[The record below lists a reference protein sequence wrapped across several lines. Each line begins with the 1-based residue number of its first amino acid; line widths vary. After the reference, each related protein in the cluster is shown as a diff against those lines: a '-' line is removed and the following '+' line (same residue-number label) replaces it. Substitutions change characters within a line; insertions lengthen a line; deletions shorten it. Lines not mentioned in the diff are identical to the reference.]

1 MKQNKKILYISI
13 SVALLLIGYFIFRV
27 IKKSNPNPDYTV
39 GQVLDSLN
47 GVYVYYNGSLE
58 NIEDE
63 NVSRDGYKLG
73 LKHHSEEFIKRYYY
87 EKYKHKM
94 PNVAGNPEEFFD
106 PKVTDGELNRKRDLL
121 QFANPSFSL
130 PAVGDILILKK
141 NKEFLHGHVAIIS
154 NVYDGALEVI
164 QQNPGPFK
172 SSRALFG
179 YGDFGNKYKIDDK
192 DVLGWLRI
200 KDAPKTDSI
209 SVIKDK

>member
-1 MKQNKKILYISI
+1 MTQNKKILFISL
-13 SVALLLIGYFIFRV
+13 SAALLLISYFV
-27 IKKSNPNPDYTV
+27 IRGIVKSNPNPDFTV

-47 GVYVYYNGSLE
+47 GVYVYYNGSLD
-58 NIEDE
+58 NIEE
-63 NVSRDGYKLG
+63 ESVSKDGYKLG

-87 EKYKHKM
+87 ENYKHKM

-106 PKVTDGELNRKRDLL
+106 AKIVDGELNPKRGLL
-121 QFANPSFSL
+121 QFTNPSFSL

-141 NKEFLHGHVAIIS
+141 NKDFLNGHVAIVS

-172 SSRALFG
+172 NSRALFG
-179 YGDFGNKYKIDDK
+179 YGDFGNKYKIDNN

-200 KDAPKTDSI
+200 KELPKTVSI
-209 SVIKDK
+209 PAP

>member
-1 MKQNKKILYISI
+1 MTQNKKILYISI
-13 SVALLLIGYFIFRV
+13 SVALLLIGYFVFRV
-27 IKKSNPNPDYTV
+27 IKKSNPNPDYSV

-47 GVYVYYNGSLE
+47 GVYVYYNGSIE
-58 NIEDE
+58 NIEEE
-63 NVSRDGYKLG
+63 NVSIDGYKLG

-106 PKVTDGELNRKRDLL
+106 PKVGDGELNTKRDLL

-130 PAVGDILILKK
+130 PAVGDILILKR
-141 NKEFLHGHVAIIS
+141 NKDYLHGHVAIVS
-154 NVYDGALEVI
+154 NIYDGALEVI

-200 KDAPKTDSI
+200 KDAPKTDSV

>member
-1 MKQNKKILYISI
+1 MTQNKKILYISI
-13 SVALLLIGYFIFRV
+13 SVALLLIGYFVFRV
-27 IKKSNPNPDYTV
+27 IKKSNPNPDYSV

-63 NVSRDGYKLG
+63 NVSKDGYKLG

-106 PKVTDGELNRKRDLL
+106 PKVADGELNSKRDLL
-121 QFANPSFSL
+121 QFSNPSFSL

-141 NKEFLHGHVAIIS
+141 NKDFLHGHVAIVS

-200 KDAPKTDSI
+200 KDTAKTDSVP
-209 SVIKDK
+209 VIKDK

>member
-1 MKQNKKILYISI
+1 
-13 SVALLLIGYFIFRV
+13 
-27 IKKSNPNPDYTV
+27 
-39 GQVLDSLN
+39 
-47 GVYVYYNGSLE
+47 
-58 NIEDE
+58 
-63 NVSRDGYKLG
+63 
-73 LKHHSEEFIKRYYY
+73 
-87 EKYKHKM
+87 M

-106 PKVTDGELNRKRDLL
+106 PKVGDGELNTKRDLL

-130 PAVGDILILKK
+130 PAVGDILILKR
-141 NKEFLHGHVAIIS
+141 NKDFLHGHVAIVS

-200 KDAPKTDSI
+200 KDAPKTDSV

>member
-1 MKQNKKILYISI
+1 MTQNKKILYISI
-13 SVALLLIGYFIFRV
+13 SVALLLIGYFVFRV
-27 IKKSNPNPDYTV
+27 IKKSNPNPDYAV

-47 GVYVYYNGSLE
+47 GVYVYYNGSIE

-63 NVSRDGYKLG
+63 NVAKDGYKLG

-106 PKVTDGELNRKRDLL
+106 PKVADGELNTKRDLL
-121 QFANPSFSL
+121 QFTNPSFSL
-130 PAVGDILILKK
+130 PSVGDILILKK
-141 NKEFLHGHVAIIS
+141 NKKHVHGHIAIIS

-164 QQNPGPFK
+164 QQNAGPFE

-179 YGDFGNKYKIDDK
+179 YGDFGNKYKLDNK

-200 KDAPKTDSI
+200 KEAPKTDSI
-209 SVIKDK
+209 STP

>member
-1 MKQNKKILYISI
+1 MTQNKKILFISL
-13 SVALLLIGYFIFRV
+13 SAALLLISYFV
-27 IKKSNPNPDYTV
+27 IRGIVKSNPNPDFTV

-47 GVYVYYNGSLE
+47 GVYVYYNGSLD
-58 NIEDE
+58 NIEE
-63 NVSRDGYKLG
+63 ESVSKDGYKLG

-87 EKYKHKM
+87 ENYKHKM

-106 PKVTDGELNRKRDLL
+106 AKIIDGELNPKRDLL
-121 QFANPSFSL
+121 QFTNPSFSL

-141 NKEFLHGHVAIIS
+141 NKDFLNGHVAIVS

-179 YGDFGNKYKIDDK
+179 YGDFGNKYKIDNN

-200 KDAPKTDSI
+200 KELPKTDSI
-209 SVIKDK
+209 PAP